1 VIARENTRL
10 LENAERYLVY
20 SIDSFSA
27 QQVRGGATLKKRG
40 GSKISFKKKN
50 TNNFAVV
57 IKQYF
62 LD

>member
-27 QQVRGGATLKKRG
+27 QQVRGGATLKKKKG
-40 GSKISFKKKN
+40 GWGSKISFKL
-50 TNNFAVV
+50 NF
-57 IKQYF
+57 
-62 LD
+62 

>member
-27 QQVRGGATLKKRG
+27 QQVRGSATLKKNGGG
-40 GSKISFKKKN
+40 GSKISFKL
-50 TNNFAVV
+50 NF
-57 IKQYF
+57 
-62 LD
+62 

>member
-27 QQVRGGATLKKRG
+27 QQVRGGATLKKKG
-40 GSKISFKKKN
+40 GWGSKISFKL
-50 TNNFAVV
+50 NF
-57 IKQYF
+57 
-62 LD
+62 